1 LVIFLSYSPF
11 SVASLRC
18 NSSTGDTFMR
28 RILAEKE
35 LTQEGL
41 VRGSGAKGKRR
52 SVTVNLAESP
62 LSWLHARG
70 HIDERLFVAG
80 KRLRDDYERAQL
92 GANVTMRW
100 DPVRVKTTGE
110 QGLTATER
118 QIAAKDRFDGALRE
132 AGSGLQDIL
141 WRVVCAGEGLPDAEK
156 QLGWPA
162 RSGKLVL
169 KLALDRVADFY
180 RVR

>member
-1 LVIFLSYSPF
+1 
-11 SVASLRC
+11 
-18 NSSTGDTFMR
+18 
-28 RILAEKE
+28 
-35 LTQEGL
+35 
-41 VRGSGAKGKRR
+41 
-52 SVTVNLAESP
+52 
-62 LSWLHARG
+62 
-70 HIDERLFVAG
+70 
-80 KRLRDDYERAQL
+80 
-92 GANVTMRW
+92 MRW

-110 QGLTATER
+110 QCLTATER